1 MADIYYYII
10 IFILLISNIIAL
22 VRGFIQHKKIIELTN
37 IILEA
42 KKIIDR
48 EGDRYKVFKDDIET
62 TNEGAK

>member
-62 TNEGAK
+62 TDEGAK